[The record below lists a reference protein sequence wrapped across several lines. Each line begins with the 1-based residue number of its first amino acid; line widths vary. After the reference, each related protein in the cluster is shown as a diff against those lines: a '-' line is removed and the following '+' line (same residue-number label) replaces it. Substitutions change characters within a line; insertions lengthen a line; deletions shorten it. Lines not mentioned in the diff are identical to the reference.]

1 MNQRDEL
8 ASLTETLHAHREL
21 WNIRGCFAGCSCGW
35 DGFQK
40 HHRRHQADAIL
51 AAGYSRPR
59 VVETIEELAALPE
72 GSVVM
77 WDDYGNQAV
86 AILGDEDYIE
96 HTSNDY
102 WNSRMDCIGLP
113 ATVIHQPEDKP

>member
-1 MNQRDEL
+1 MSTRDEL

-21 WNIRGCFAGCSCGW
+21 WDIRGCFAGCSCGW

-59 VVETIEELAALPE
+59 VVETIEQLDTLPE
-72 GSVVM
+72 GAVIYSANAFPLEKASNEFRTQ
-77 WDDYGNQAV
+77 WTYGPKTVPNRAV
-86 AILGDEDYIE
+86 Q
-96 HTSNDY
+96 
-102 WNSRMDCIGLP
+102 LP
-113 ATVIHQPEDKP
+113 ATVLHMPEEQP